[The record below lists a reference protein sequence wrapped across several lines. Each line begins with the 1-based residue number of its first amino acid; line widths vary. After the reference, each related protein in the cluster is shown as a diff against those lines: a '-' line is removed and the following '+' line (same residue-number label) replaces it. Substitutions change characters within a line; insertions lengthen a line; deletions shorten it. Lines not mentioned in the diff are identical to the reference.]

1 MMSVDRYNANFHLM
15 IVVCTS
21 LSAPQLFIKNNYHKD
36 GETQEDLTM
45 DTWESLRI
53 AGKTLAANRLRS
65 TLTMLGIIIGNASV
79 ILMVGIG
86 QGAQRYAAEQ
96 FESLGTDV
104 IFVITGTDNARRNVI
119 APPNRLVLADA
130 EAIASQVPTV
140 RSVAPQIS
148 GSELA
153 IAGNNTKRASLI
165 GTTQAYAIVRNA
177 KVSGGRFFNEEDIKR
192 NARVITIGAAIA
204 KELFPQGSA
213 IGQTVRIR
221 GTSYEVI
228 GIMSE
233 KGAFL
238 GANQDDIIFMPIT
251 TMTSR
256 LTGKTSPYGVALAV
270 INVSATSNENV
281 EAAQFQISNLLRLR
295 HRTSD
300 INADDTFTVRTQ
312 QDALEIVGNITGALT
327 ILLAAIAG
335 ISLFVGGIG
344 IMNIMLVSV
353 TERTQ
358 EIGLRKAIGASPSD
372 ILTQFTIE
380 AVILSLLGGAIGT
393 AIGIS
398 GILLIAAV
406 SPLQAGVSIG
416 AICLSVSVSGGIGL
430 FFGIFPARQAA
441 RLDPIVA
448 LRSI

>member
-1 MMSVDRYNANFHLM
+1 
-15 IVVCTS
+15 
-21 LSAPQLFIKNNYHKD
+21 
-36 GETQEDLTM
+36 M
-45 DTWESLRI
+45 DTWESFRM

-79 ILMVGIG
+79 ILMVGVG
-86 QGAQRYAAEQ
+86 QGAQKYAAQQ
-96 FESLGTDV
+96 FQSLGTDV

-130 EAIASQVPTV
+130 EAIATQVPTV
-140 RSVAPQIS
+140 RSVAAQIN

-153 IAGNNTKRASLI
+153 IAGSNTKRATLI
-165 GTTQAYAIVRNA
+165 GTTETYAIVRNA
-177 KVSGGRFFNEEDIKR
+177 EVSLGRFFNEEDLKR
-192 NARVITIGAAIA
+192 NARVVTIGAAIA
-204 KELFPQGSA
+204 KELFPQGSV
-213 IGQTVRIR
+213 IGQTVRMR

-228 GIMSE
+228 GVMSE

-238 GANQDDIIFMPIT
+238 GTNQDDTIFMPIT
-251 TMTSR
+251 TMSSR
-256 LTGKTSPYGVALAV
+256 LTGKTSPYGVAVAV
-270 INVSATSNENV
+270 INVSATSNDNV
-281 EAAQFQISNLLRLR
+281 DAAQFQISNLLRLR
-295 HRTSD
+295 HRSSD

-327 ILLAAIAG
+327 IMLAAIAG
-335 ISLFVGGIG
+335 ISLLVGGIG

-353 TERTQ
+353 TERTS

-393 AIGIS
+393 GIGVG
-398 GILLIAAV
+398 GILLIAVV
-406 SPLQAGVSIG
+406 SPLQAGVSIS
-416 AICLSVSVSGGIGL
+416 AITLAVGVSGGIGL